1 MPAFAQNPE
10 ISIDDSI
17 ASLEQNQTQWM
28 SVHYELDQYYLSNPS
43 KLELIA
49 LVEIDASGIRYLS
62 VGEYS
67 IQATELCE
75 SVQSHREMLAVT
87 NSLQWPCIDCK
98 APIELSP
105 IAIAKPWGQEIWYTG
120 VEARGQSQFTDGEFA
135 SPIPWLLSAAP
146 TKLAGALCRELNL
159 LKILDPLPEPV
170 FGDLYFELHEEK
182 QEVYV
187 VTNIS
192 TQSWPDKR
200 GKIRIGFDQA
210 YKAEFSS
217 DDDFIESFSA
227 SVKTYESI
235 RREIDRNLDQMRN
248 AEGID
253 LNDPVPAAQ
262 TKRWLSSVDTNLLV
276 KEQELREKMDR
287 FKGALE
293 LTVGD
298 VLKVPCFTPHSLMH
312 GVRTIEFQ
320 TPVYERK
327 IVSFAQKVLT
337 QENWDTDS
345 ALKCMSLDDHK
356 LQPLKQLHE
365 SLGVLIEEV
374 VDFSDFTV
382 VRITLAPG
390 AQSEFALSADYAV
403 AIGVK
408 GAAQVSGKTIAA
420 EQAFFFPKIFKTSVF
435 INESNQESVLL
446 VSTPK

>member
-1 MPAFAQNPE
+1 MPIFAQNPE
-10 ISIDDSI
+10 IAIDESI
-17 ASLEQNQTQWM
+17 ARLEKNQTQWM
-28 SVHYELDQYYLSNPS
+28 SVHYEFDQYYLSGEP
-43 KLELIA
+43 KLGLIA
-49 LVEIDASGIRYLS
+49 LVEIDASGICYLS

-67 IQATELCE
+67 VHAAELCE
-75 SVQSHREMLAVT
+75 GVESHDEMITVARL
-87 NSLQWPCIDCK
+87 LQWPCIDCN
-98 APIELSP
+98 AAVELNP

-120 VEARGQSQFTDGEFA
+120 IEARGQSQFTDGEFA
-135 SPIPWLLSAAP
+135 SAIPWLLSAAP
-146 TKLAGALCRELNL
+146 TKLAGARHQGLNL
-159 LKILDPLPEPV
+159 LKILDPLSEPV

-192 TQSWPDKR
+192 SESWPNGH
-200 GKIRIGFDQA
+200 GKIRIGFDQG

-217 DDDFIESFSA
+217 DDAFIESFGS
-227 SVKTYESI
+227 SVKNYESV
-235 RREIDRNLDQMRN
+235 RREIDRKLDQMRS
-248 AEGID
+248 AEGIN
-253 LNDPVPAAQ
+253 LSDPVPAAK
-262 TKRWLSSVDTNLLV
+262 TKRWLSCVDGNLLV
-276 KEQELREKMDR
+276 KEQKLRQKMDR
-287 FKGALE
+287 FKGSID

-337 QENWDTDS
+337 QETWDTDS
-345 ALKCMSLDDHK
+345 ALKCMNLDDHR
-356 LQPLKQLHE
+356 LHSLKQLDE
-365 SLGVLIEEV
+365 GAGVLIEEV

-390 AQSEFALSADYAV
+390 AHSELSLPADYAV

-408 GAAQVSGKTIAA
+408 GLTLVSGKTMIA
-420 EQAFFFPKIFKTSVF
+420 EQAFFFPKALSRSVLA
-435 INESNQESVLL
+435 NESTQESVLL